1 MLGRSAETAQ
11 SFFHFPS
18 HLILSRRRRFLP
30 HGINLLLDVRA
41 SVPRPRVPTNANANS
56 NVANRHVRTRTS
68 ESNCET
74 QGQQISRVAHPP
86 SVRPSVPP
94 SIHLIS
100 DSAPHSLLPPR
111 GVYCGAANIMKLVG
125 LVSLFCSLLVVSISP
140 SPTDASD
147 TLPIYG
153 PRFPLP
159 LYSDFPD
166 RPTDRPIDRRYHCP
180 EISSAWR
187 ECLYLDRSEGVSAGC
202 VSAAHEIE
210 QRQKL
215 REGEGRRR

>member
-1 MLGRSAETAQ
+1 MPPVPPSLPPPSAKKITASHKLACLHALHTHASRGIRIIKGEHYSRVLDGALNMLGRSAETAQ

-86 SVRPSVPP
+86 SVRPSIRP
-94 SIHLIS
+94 SVHPSHLRFRPS
-100 DSAPHSLLPPR
+100 FPL
-111 GVYCGAANIMKLVG
+111 AASGRVLWSGKYYEVG
-125 LVSLFCSLLVVSISP
+125 R
-140 SPTDASD
+140 
-147 TLPIYG
+147 
-153 PRFPLP
+153 PRFSFL
-159 LYSDFPD
+159 FPS
-166 RPTDRPIDRRYHCP
+166 RR
-180 EISSAWR
+180 
-187 ECLYLDRSEGVSAGC
+187 LN
-202 VSAAHEIE
+202 
-210 QRQKL
+210 
-215 REGEGRRR
+215 

>member
-1 MLGRSAETAQ
+1 MESISSL
-11 SFFHFPS
+11 
-18 HLILSRRRRFLP
+18 
-30 HGINLLLDVRA
+30 
-41 SVPRPRVPTNANANS
+41 
-56 NVANRHVRTRTS
+56 TS
-68 ESNCET
+68 ERQSPV
-74 QGQQISRVAHPP
+74 RVCQPTPTPTPTSPTDMCARRKAIAKPKDSKSQEWPTLHP